1 MRLLWAGAKGFRA
14 RRDAAGRAP
23 GDCSAWAEAP
33 GDCSE
38 RETGEFRL
46 DELPQGEWREIVL
59 RGGGRRAWGAGN
71 CFERENGEFRLEEL
85 PQGQRREIVLRGGGG
100 GGGILFWAG
109 EGGVRAQRIAAGRA
123 PGDCSA

>member
-1 MRLLWAGAKGFRA
+1 MREFGLEELPQGERREIVVRVGGGGGGMRLLWAGAKGFRA

-46 DELPQGEWREIVL
+46 DELPQGECREIVL
-59 RGGGRRAWGAGN
+59 RGEGG
-71 CFERENGEFRLEEL
+71 
-85 PQGQRREIVLRGGGG
+85 RGGGR
-100 GGGILFWAG
+100 ILL
-109 EGGVRAQRIAAGRA
+109 
-123 PGDCSA
+123 